1 MSKTA
6 LGPLSTVDA
15 GEGRKLADKAVKLA
29 RVHGKLSEAAD
40 LMEEALTKSPD
51 LRDRYESSLQLW
63 RKGIVM

>member
-1 MSKTA
+1 
-6 LGPLSTVDA
+6 
-15 GEGRKLADKAVKLA
+15 
-29 RVHGKLSEAAD
+29 